1 MFGQLPDNMAMEEK
15 IRVSK
20 LLSELGLCSRREADS
35 YIEQGLVTV
44 DGEVVNELGSR
55 AFRSQKIELQSG
67 AKAQQASRIT
77 VILNK
82 PVGFISH
89 YDDEQEYQPA
99 ASLILIGASHK
110 LPNKVTPWRTSMT
123 KIVEEAPCSVHIVRT

>member
-1 MFGQLPDNMAMEEK
+1 MFGQLPDNMAIEEK

-55 AFRSQKIELQSG
+55 AFRSQKIELQSM
-67 AKAQQASRIT
+67 Q
-77 VILNK
+77 
-82 PVGFISH
+82 H
-89 YDDEQEYQPA
+89 EYFA
-99 ASLILIGASHK
+99 LYIIHHL
-110 LPNKVTPWRTSMT
+110 
-123 KIVEEAPCSVHIVRT
+123 